1 MNSCAWCDRESGR
14 GTIAGTSHT
23 ICAKHAARLVREA
36 RKEAALEAEM
46 EGAERRVRARFASW
60 RLAERVTKGRPLP
73 VRWSPAGGK
82 RLDQVL
88 FSAGVLLVAIG
99 AGVVFGAWV
108 AFWGGAR

>member
-1 MNSCAWCDRESGR
+1 MNNCAWCTPGRASG
-14 GTIAGTSHT
+14 
-23 ICAKHAARLVREA
+23 ICVTHAVQLVREA
-36 RKEAALEAEM
+36 KRNAALEAEVEM
-46 EGAERRVRARFASW
+46 AERRVKQRFASW

-73 VRWSPAGGK
+73 VRWAPAGGK

-108 AFWGGAR
+108 AFWGGAL